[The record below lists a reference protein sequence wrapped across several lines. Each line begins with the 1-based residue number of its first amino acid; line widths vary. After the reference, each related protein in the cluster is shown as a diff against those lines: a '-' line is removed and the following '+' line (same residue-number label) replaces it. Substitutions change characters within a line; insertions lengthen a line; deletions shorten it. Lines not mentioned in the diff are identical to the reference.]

1 MKKELRERIKDP
13 SIFENEY
20 FKVVY
25 PNVRTV
31 YVKCDKLSLCK
42 YLCAQT
48 LLIEGYTIVFEYNG
62 DMQIFEYTI
71 SPQKE
76 VIHINNDDLETD
88 IQFISQEE
96 FDKVK
101 QQVIDILS

>member
-1 MKKELRERIKDP
+1 MKKEKRELIKDP

-31 YVKCDKLSLCK
+31 YVKCDKLSLCE
-42 YLCAQT
+42 YLYAQT
-48 LLIEGYTIVFEYNG
+48 LLIEGCTIIFEYNS

-76 VIHINNDDLETD
+76 VIYINNNDLETD